1 MDEFARI
8 SYWTNDGQ
16 AKSLLEANGVKLAIG
31 DDTAIVA
38 GAVNSAANRYD
49 RDGNAGEDA
58 YELLY
63 TVDTMVEDVH
73 FTRQTMS
80 LEQIGY
86 KALASNLSDIA
97 AMGGIPLHAV
107 IAISMPRHYEAQ
119 QIKQIYNGIYQCANQ
134 YEVAIV
140 GGDTTSSPYSLVLT
154 ITVIGQVEADAALR
168 RSGAKAGDVLITT
181 GVAGKSAAGLQLLLQ
196 PQHEQLIPL
205 KCSQALKH
213 AHQLP
218 QPHLAQGRLL
228 RSLGS
233 CHALNDV
240 SDGLASEASEIAQAS
255 AVDIIIDEQLL
266 PISNSLSQYSTA
278 VKQPY
283 LDWMLYGGE
292 DYILL
297 GCMESQ
303 QVETAKTAFAERGMK
318 LFAIGYVEPGDG
330 NVWLER
336 MDDRLERKQRE
347 RINRRG
353 YNHFI

>member
-8 SYWTNDGQ
+8 RYWTNEGQ

-31 DDTAIVA
+31 DDAAIVE
-38 GAVNSAANRYD
+38 GAVRSAANRY
-49 RDGNAGEDA
+49 GNACDDA

-80 LEQIGY
+80 LDQIGY

-107 IAISMPRHYEAQ
+107 IAISVPSHYEAE
-119 QIKQIYNGIYQCANQ
+119 QIKQIYNGIYQCANE

-154 ITVIGQVEADAALR
+154 ITVIGQVEAGTALR
-168 RSGAKAGDVLITT
+168 RSGAKAGDVLFTT
-181 GVAGKSAAGLQLLLQ
+181 GVAGKSAAGLHLLLH
-196 PQHEQLIPL
+196 PQHGELIPL
-205 KCSQALKH
+205 KPNLVLKQ

-228 RSLGS
+228 RSLGC

-255 AVDIIIDEQLL
+255 AVDIVIDEQMLPVGDSLL
-266 PISNSLSQYSTA
+266 QYSTA

-297 GCMESQ
+297 GCMEREQ
-303 QVETAKTAFAERGMK
+303 LNTAKAAFAKRGLE
-318 LFAIGYVEPGDG
+318 LFEIGYVESGDG
-330 NVWLER
+330 HVWLER
-336 MDDRLERKQRE
+336 MDNKLEGKRRE
-347 RINRRG
+347 RINGRG